1 MENLVRVHDLDDL
14 KNATAHTEHYWLLKH
29 SSTCPVSASAWNEY
43 NEYCSLHPNQLFL
56 YLVVQE
62 DRELSKNIESLTEV
76 KHASPQAFHFANQSV
91 DWNAS
96 HGRITSKAMQEF
108 IA

>member
-1 MENLVRVHDLDDL
+1 
-14 KNATAHTEHYWLLKH
+14 
-29 SSTCPVSASAWNEY
+29 
-43 NEYCSLHPNQLFL
+43 
-56 YLVVQE
+56 VVQE

-76 KHASPQAFHFANQSV
+76 KHASPQAFHFANQKV